1 MRTFVYI
8 DGFNL
13 YYNVFRGERN
23 NVFRGERN
31 KEHRKYKWLDLES
44 FTKNVL
50 EKKYKK
56 NKILSTKYY
65 TAHVSGAQDQTKPH
79 RQNAYLRALELHSY
93 NLEIVYGKFLIDEA
107 YRPRVDSEELVKV
120 YLPEEKGSDVNLAVH
135 MVYEATQD
143 QYDVALVLTNDTD
156 MSEAFRIVSTELE
169 KTLIL
174 VQPKHV
180 KTAKSLSQFCFD
192 ILKFES
198 EDLVSNQLPD
208 TIGPK
213 IRRPEEWK

>member
-13 YYNVFRGERN
+13 YYNLFRGR
-23 NVFRGERN
+23 RN
-31 KEHRKYKWLDLES
+31 KANRKYKWLDLES
-44 FTKNVL
+44 FTKSIV

-56 NKILSTKYY
+56 NKIISTKYY
-65 TAHVSGAQDQTKPH
+65 TAHVSGAQDETKPH
-79 RQNAYLRALELHSY
+79 RQNAYLRGLELHSN

-107 YRPRVDSEELVKV
+107 YRPSVHSKELVKV

-135 MVYEATQD
+135 LVYEATQN

-156 MSEAFRIVSTELE
+156 MREAFRIVSAELG

-174 VQPKHV
+174 VQPEHV
-180 KTAKSLSQFCFD
+180 KTAKSLRQYCFD
-192 ILKFES
+192 VLKFKT
-198 EDLVSNQLPD
+198 EDLVLNQLPD

-213 IRRPEEWK
+213 IRRPDEWK